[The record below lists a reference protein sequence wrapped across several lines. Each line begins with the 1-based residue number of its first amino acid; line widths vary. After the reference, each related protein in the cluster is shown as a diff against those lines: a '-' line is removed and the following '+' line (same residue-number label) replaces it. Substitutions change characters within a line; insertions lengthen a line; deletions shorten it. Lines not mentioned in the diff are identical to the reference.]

1 MPDILSDVITLC
13 LMQLDIPFS
22 EAFYK
27 WMLGMEST
35 FTAQDLQV
43 RGVAML
49 NRGVAA
55 STTIQCTQHVDPV
68 MARSFAQL
76 AEVAVKKHNLERDS
90 LLVSHCRILSVITL
104 CDDNRVVRH

>member
-1 MPDILSDVITLC
+1 MRLC
-13 LMQLDIPFS
+13 CAPYIHTQLDIPFS

-43 RGVAML
+43 RGVAMS
-49 NRGVAA
+49 NRGVPA
-55 STTIQCTQHVDPV
+55 TTVQPMQHVDPV
-68 MARSFAQL
+68 MARSFSQL

-90 LLVSHCRILSVITL
+90 LLVSPVENITSQYI
-104 CDDNRVVRH
+104 V